1 MGLRHAEVEAHV
13 KSLSPLNETLV
24 SEVHIDGSVIQNDT
38 NASILCRSQKGGS
51 SVAMQ
56 VIAALIA
63 SSPPKKVWCLL
74 LELFIQPSSWLQ
86 ITLSYSG
93 TFEKLPV
100 PFIAPSDAQKTI
112 SMCFFFLP
120 PPFSP
125 PSPPVFCFTERLSW
139 LPFCWRN
146 RAEQWLNIGWNL
158 SCSFPTELERG
169 IESVWGLES
178 WTSGFSLL
186 WYHYS
191 TSSPS
196 ENPSAKQREGRQEYF

>member
-1 MGLRHAEVEAHV
+1 MGLRHADVEAHV

-51 SVAMQ
+51 SVSMQ

-93 TFEKLPV
+93 TFEKLPA

-125 PSPPVFCFTERLSW
+125 PPPQFFALQKGSPGF
-139 LPFCWRN
+139 PF
-146 RAEQWLNIGWNL
+146 AEG
-158 SCSFPTELERG
+158 TELN
-169 IESVWGLES
+169 SDL
-178 WTSGFSLL
+178 T
-186 WYHYS
+186 
-191 TSSPS
+191 
-196 ENPSAKQREGRQEYF
+196 